1 MLDDHLSSPV
11 TRRRLRS
18 GPAADYV
25 DHFADW
31 LHCRGYRPATITDL
45 LYPLASWTDW
55 MGAAGF
61 TGGDVL
67 PAYSGP
73 S

>member
-25 DHFADW
+25 DHFVDW
-31 LHCRGYRPATITDL
+31 LHCRGYLEAIPELLQLAAERLAHTPLEIT
-45 LYPLASWTDW
+45 P
-55 MGAAGF
+55 
-61 TGGDVL
+61 
-67 PAYSGP
+67 
-73 S
+73 